1 VLQLGEGSAGVLQR
15 ESVRSGQVRM
25 KIEPICLP
33 IYNDV
38 KECLFQGDTHILG
51 CKEEINELT
60 FCQNN
65 PTEYVQ
71 FLRAS
76 TPRQRLPKTYD
87 FHKYNAKFDYN

>member
-1 VLQLGEGSAGVLQR
+1 MLQFEGVHTYRDS
-15 ESVRSGQVRM
+15 M

-33 IYNDV
+33 IYSDL
-38 KECLFQGDTHILG
+38 KECLFQSDTHIIA

-60 FCQNN
+60 FCENN

-76 TPRQRLPKTYD
+76 TPRQRLPKKYD
-87 FHKYNAKFDYN
+87 FHQFNAKFDYN

>member
-1 VLQLGEGSAGVLQR
+1 
-15 ESVRSGQVRM
+15 M

-33 IYNDV
+33 IYSDL
-38 KECLFQGDTHILG
+38 KECLFQSDTHIIA

-60 FCQNN
+60 FCENN

-76 TPRQRLPKTYD
+76 TPRQRLPKKYD
-87 FHKYNAKFDYN
+87 FHQFNAKFDYNWLKLIEMDLIYQISQSHWI